1 MNIANFMC
9 SRDLEIDLEG
19 EFAPSLLNSAVYLLQ
34 LIQQISTFA
43 INYQGRP
50 FREALSE
57 NRGMYWGI
65 IGVSAIAFSC
75 STEFIPEIN
84 EKMRLV
90 PFTSEFKQTMTIT
103 MIVDYLGCYLIEK
116 TLKAAFSD
124 YKPKDIAVRRP
135 DQLAREQKRIQDE
148 KDEAARLQEEK
159 AQREIEEMERKLVE
173 KRAA

>member
-1 MNIANFMC
+1 MSY
-9 SRDLEIDLEG
+9 SRDQEVDLEG

-84 EKMRLV
+84 EKMKLV
-90 PFTSEFKQTMTIT
+90 PFTAEFKTTMTVT
-103 MIVDYLGCYLIEK
+103 MIVDYLGCYVIEK
-116 TLKAAFSD
+116 TLKALFSD

-135 DQLAREQKRIQDE
+135 DQLAREQKRIEDT
-148 KDEAARLQEEK
+148 KAALIQADEEK
-159 AQREIEEMERKLVE
+159 ARKEVEELEKKLLAQRRG
-173 KRAA
+173 

>member
-1 MNIANFMC
+1 
-9 SRDLEIDLEG
+9 
-19 EFAPSLLNSAVYLLQ
+19 VYLLQ

-90 PFTSEFKQTMTIT
+90 PFTSEFKTTMTVT
-103 MIVDYLGCYLIEK
+103 MIVDYLGCYVIEK
-116 TLKAAFSD
+116 VLKALFSD

-135 DQLAREQKRIQDE
+135 DQLAREQKRIEDA
-148 KDEAARLQEEK
+148 KAAAIRAEEEK
-159 AQREIEEMERKLVE
+159 AAKEIEELEKKLLAQ
-173 KRAA
+173 RRG

>member
-1 MNIANFMC
+1 M
-9 SRDLEIDLEG
+9 
-19 EFAPSLLNSAVYLLQ
+19 LNSAVYLLQ

-90 PFTSEFKQTMTIT
+90 PFTADFKTTMTAT
-103 MIVDYLGCYLIEK
+103 MIVDYLGCYVIEK
-116 TLKAAFSD
+116 TLKALFSD

-135 DQLAREQKRIQDE
+135 DQLAREQKRIADAINE
-148 KDEAARLQEEK
+148 KIRAEEEK
-159 AQREIEEMERKLVE
+159 ARKEVEELEKKLLAQG
-173 KRAA
+173 RG

>member
-1 MNIANFMC
+1 
-9 SRDLEIDLEG
+9 
-19 EFAPSLLNSAVYLLQ
+19 VYLLQ

-84 EKMRLV
+84 EKMKLV
-90 PFTSEFKQTMTIT
+90 PFTSEFKTTMTVT
-103 MIVDYLGCYLIEK
+103 MIVDYLGCYVIEK
-116 TLKAAFSD
+116 VLKALFSD

-135 DQLAREQKRIQDE
+135 DQLAREQKRITDA
-148 KDEAARLQEEK
+148 KAAVIRAEEEK
-159 AQREIEEMERKLVE
+159 AAKEIEELEKKLLAQ
-173 KRAA
+173 RQG

>member
-1 MNIANFMC
+1 MFYRR
-9 SRDLEIDLEG
+9 SEEVDLEG

-84 EKMRLV
+84 QKLQMV
-90 PFTSEFKQTMTIT
+90 PFAPEFKKTLTIT
-103 MIVDYLGCYLIEK
+103 MIVDYLGCFVIEK
-116 TLKAAFSD
+116 ILKALFSD
-124 YKPKDIAVRRP
+124 YKPKDIAMRRP
-135 DQLAREQKRIQDE
+135 DQVAREQKRIEDE
-148 KDEAARLQEEK
+148 RKELIRAEEEK
-159 AQREIEEMERKLVE
+159 AAKEVEELEKKLV
-173 KRAA
+173 AARRGA